1 MSSARKKIS
10 IAGFALCI
18 LAAGLLCLGFFAAAF
33 IDDDYLFNLSDLN
46 IIVNTLGLF
55 VVTVGYALKFFGD
68 REILDLVTA
77 GTAGLAF
84 VITALPMLGIYI
96 FSPAYTH
103 SILMF
108 IVGNVLSHL
117 VLLALGISIM
127 KKGNNF
133 FAMLVMAAFFFLAVG
148 YPFLMFVVSDALGDE
163 LYFIILL
170 ICYIVEAAAFAVSAL
185 HEIQEG

>member
-1 MSSARKKIS
+1 MSNIGKKIS

-33 IDDDYLFNLSDLN
+33 IDDDYLFDLSDLN

-108 IVGNVLSHL
+108 IIGNVLSHL
-117 VLLALGISIM
+117 VLLVLGINIM

-133 FAMLVMAAFFFLAVG
+133 FAMLVMAAFFLAVG